1 MYGVSDAVILQQ
13 LVNDYLRYN
22 GKKTITDILADN
34 GKKEEIGVITPAH
47 KIVLQQMV
55 YQFVKKQGRNINDE
69 IESGHQVLG
78 VLSKTEVKYVD
89 VLLSMYQIS
98 IEKSHKMVV

>member
-1 MYGVSDAVILQQ
+1 MDGVSDAIILQK

-34 GKKEEIGVITPAH
+34 GKKEEIGIITPAH

-55 YQFVKKQGRNINDE
+55 YQFVKKQGRDINDE

-78 VLSKTEVKYVD
+78 ILSKTEVKYVD
-89 VLLSMYQIS
+89 ILLNMYQIS

>member
-78 VLSKTEVKYVD
+78 ILSETEVKYVD
-89 VLLSMYQIS
+89 VLLNLYQIS

>member
-22 GKKTITDILADN
+22 GKKTITDILSDN

-78 VLSKTEVKYVD
+78 ILSETEVKYVD
-89 VLLSMYQIS
+89 VLLNLYQIS

>member
-1 MYGVSDAVILQQ
+1 MDGVRDAIILQDM
-13 LVNDYLRYN
+13 VNNYLKYN
-22 GKKTITDILADN
+22 GKKTITDILSAN
-34 GKKEEIGVITPAH
+34 GQKEEIGVITPAH

-55 YQFVKKQGRNINDE
+55 YQFLRKQGKNINDE

-78 VLSKTEVKYVD
+78 IFSAIELKYID
-89 VLLSMYQIS
+89 ILLNMYQIN

>member
-1 MYGVSDAVILQQ
+1 MDGVRDAIILQDM
-13 LVNDYLRYN
+13 VNNYLKYN
-22 GKKTITDILADN
+22 GKKTITEILSAN
-34 GKKEEIGVITPAH
+34 GQKEEIGVITPAH

-55 YQFVKKQGRNINDE
+55 YQFLRKQGKNINDE

-78 VLSKTEVKYVD
+78 ILSAIELKYID
-89 VLLSMYQIS
+89 ILLNMYQIN